1 MGVIFWWLE
10 MNWEVAID
18 LVEKSFGKLI
28 NNLGRA
34 FAEKGRVR
42 AHVCHKHEVSQ
53 IEADKKVTRVFLA
66 FNRRQHILNEQHWV

>member
-1 MGVIFWWLE
+1 MGVVFGWLE

-18 LVEKSFGKLI
+18 LVEKSLSKLI
-28 NNLGRA
+28 NNLGCA

-53 IEADKKVTRVFLA
+53 IEAD
-66 FNRRQHILNEQHWV
+66 